1 MGNHPPVASD
11 GIKDETEDTVPYT
24 KFSKERP
31 VKDDEKWSPV
41 HKGVMVVS
49 PQPQSALRSTKPI
62 ELQKLDKVP
71 KFWPILKS
79 TLNTI
84 EPDEVDLD
92 GIQCADIM
100 AMCMRYKQHLSICA
114 TEVDQQ
120 QKTITNRLKD
130 LEMFSAGLAQQLI
143 RRQEKF
149 NRTISVL
156 QTVDEVSNTLE
167 HIKNTIDR
175 CSTLAHKLNSLLIPR
190 EQQLEDFVICCKA
203 DSPDQDDSSVDLK
216 DGDLT

>member
-1 MGNHPPVASD
+1 M
-11 GIKDETEDTVPYT
+11 KDV
-24 KFSKERP
+24 
-31 VKDDEKWSPV
+31 EKWSPV
-41 HKGVMVVS
+41 HKPGVMVVS
-49 PQPQSALRSTKPI
+49 PQPQSALRNTKPI

-79 TLNTI
+79 TLNTV

-92 GIQCADIM
+92 GIQCADII

-130 LEMFSAGLAQQLI
+130 LEMFSAGLGQELI
-143 RRQEKF
+143 RRQEKL
-149 NRTISVL
+149 NRTIFVL

-175 CSTLAHKLNSLLIPR
+175 CSTLAYKLNSLLPR
-190 EQQLEDFVICCKA
+190 EQQLEDFVICYKA
-203 DSPDQDDSSVDLK
+203 DSPVQDDSSVDLK